1 MVGKFEHFFRVGPV
15 TSNRVTFSWPD
26 QTEFLVV
33 LFSYIKSLD
42 KLLEEKQRKHKIGRK

>member
-26 QTEFLVV
+26 QTEFLV
-33 LFSYIKSLD
+33 
-42 KLLEEKQRKHKIGRK
+42 HKIFIQLYKIFGQTIRRKTKEA